1 MSERKYYCI
10 LTKAGEA
17 QMANA
22 LALGRPVALAE
33 MAVGDGNDAPV
44 DPAATMTGLVREKYK
59 ADINKLSIAEDD
71 PGHVIA
77 ELVIPTDQGGW
88 TIREVGLFDSNGD
101 LFAIGNT
108 PDSYKPTGAEGALA
122 EQTIRVHL
130 TMSEAGAG
138 AIQLKIDPTVVLA
151 SRQYVD
157 SEISDHNDD
166 ADAHPPIWAALKKRV
181 EFISSNETIHVKTTG
196 NDATGDGTDA
206 KPFATPQAALKHLS
220 RYVIPATVSVMI
232 SIGAGT
238 YNLQD
243 GVVINHRDGARIKI
257 VGAGSTA
264 TVLHVPDNHQGM
276 SIYGAVGLID
286 QLTIKRPA
294 GTALV
299 SGWLLQAATV
309 LGNMSDVVIDG
320 FADGLT
326 AYRSRLGFGS
336 GKLVTRNIAR
346 DSVVMD
352 EHSVAHLPSSDFGG
366 CGGSH
371 IKAAKGSQV
380 YAYGSAFGDAAG
392 AVVDATSGGQVEISH
407 ATSIGDTARGVL
419 AQDPGS
425 MVLAPDCRFGAVTHN
440 LLSSSRRAVIDAR
453 NVRCTGCA
461 GMIAVGQSGG
471 YMYLDGLIVPSGT
484 RGMWAEDGGQIRARG
499 ARLSGL
505 SHVGIGA
512 TRDGYI
518 DCTGSFLR
526 GTSAGQAA
534 FFASEHGR
542 IVGAATCNV
551 SGFGAASP
559 AIGAG
564 ASAPI
569 I

>member
-1 MSERKYYCI
+1 MSLI
-10 LTKAGEA
+10 LTEAGRDAHAQAEA
-17 QMANA
+17 TGVKLQATH
-22 LALGRPVALAE
+22 
-33 MAVGDGNDAPV
+33 MAVGDGGGKVVAHTDKSEA
-44 DPAATMTGLVREKYK
+44 LVNETWRGELQEIEKT
-59 ADINKLSIAEDD
+59 ASAEVEFT
-71 PGHVIA
+71 GHVPIT
-77 ELVIPTDQGGW
+77 VGGW
-88 TIREVGLFDSNGD
+88 YIREVGVYAGD
-101 LFAIGNT
+101 TLLAVGNHPETWKPAPESPDKVELVITGPVKFANT
-108 PDSYKPTGAEGALA
+108 DNISF
-122 EQTIRVHL
+122 
-130 TMSEAGAG
+130 
-138 AIQLKIDPTVVLA
+138 TVDTTKVLA
-151 SRQYVD
+151 SQEHVAERLK
-157 SEISDHNDD
+157 EHD
-166 ADAHPPIWAALKKRV
+166 AAQDAHPPIWAALESRV
-181 EFISSNETIHVKTTG
+181 KLISSNETIHVKTTG